1 MLKTITCEKL
11 IKSPL
16 TFDNGLNSVVGADDA
31 KNSIGK
37 SSILMLI
44 DYAFGGTD
52 FPQKCDDVIK
62 HVGHFNVGIEFEF
75 DKSYSFIRQTKN
87 PEYVYDIN
95 ENELIDLT
103 KFKNFLKNKYLGES
117 VEISFRECVSTY
129 FRVSQRNN
137 YNDKRPLDAAV
148 KEGWKSIRV
157 RLIKLFNQ
165 FDNVSTLLEKQ
176 KQLKKTIDNVSGTH
190 NSGAVKKITQ
200 RQFTANQNSLH
211 QLKSD
216 LEEIKDT
223 FKGKVTN
230 IQGIINERSRELKAN
245 KDKLLTKQDELET
258 QLTRIENNLSNQKVR
273 SSKAFKEVVEFFP
286 DVNETRLLQVESFH
300 SGITKILKGKL
311 EAEKSLLLHGLLLLK
326 NEITGLDRKLSDI
339 VDSKED
345 SSYLLERLIELD
357 RDEQSLTKEN
367 LYYELGTKTKDDI
380 KDNTTAI
387 DDAVNTS
394 LGDIEATINKGI
406 KKFINK
412 IYLDKPI
419 APELHF
425 SATDYNF
432 KPGDD
437 RGTGKGYGNLIS
449 LDLTVLENTKL
460 PCLVHDSVLFKHLD
474 VPAVENLI
482 KTYASFKK
490 QIFISIDEVPKY
502 SRGIQELI
510 KESEFLKLS
519 KDKLAFG
526 ISWKK
531 VNPT

>member
-16 TFDNGLNSVVGADDA
+16 TFENGLNSVVGADDA

-44 DYAFGGTD
+44 DYAFGGAD
-52 FPQKCDDVIK
+52 FPQKCDDVVK
-62 HVGHFNVGIEFEF
+62 HVGHFNVGIKFEF
-75 DKSYSFIRQTKN
+75 DKPYSFIRQTKN
-87 PEYVYDIN
+87 PDYVFDIN
-95 ENELIDLT
+95 KNELIDLS

-117 VEISFRECVSTY
+117 AQISFRDCVSTY
-129 FRVSQRNN
+129 FRVYQRNN
-137 YNDKRPLDAAV
+137 YNDKRPLDAAT

-165 FDNVSTLLEKQ
+165 FDGVSALLESQ
-176 KQLKKTIDNVSGTH
+176 KQLKKTNDNVSGTH
-190 NSGAVKKITQ
+190 NSGAVRKITK
-200 RQFTANQNSLH
+200 RQFTINQERLLK
-211 QLKSD
+211 LKSD
-216 LEEIKDT
+216 LEEIKNT
-223 FKGKVTN
+223 FKGKVTD

-245 KDKLLTKQDELET
+245 KDKLITKQDELET

-273 SSKAFKEVVEFFP
+273 SSKSFKEVVEFFP
-286 DVNETRLLQVESFH
+286 NVNESRLLQVETFH
-300 SGITKILKGKL
+300 KGITKILKSKL
-311 EAEKSLLLHGLLLLK
+311 ESEKSLLLHGLLLIK
-326 NEITGLDRKLSDI
+326 NEIADVDRKLSEI

-367 LYYELGTKTKDDI
+367 LYYELGTKTKKEI

-394 LGDIEATINKGI
+394 LENIQTAINKEI
-406 KKFINK
+406 KKFIEK
-412 IYLDKPI
+412 IYIDKPI
-419 APELHF
+419 APELNF
-425 SATDYNF
+425 SATDYVF

-449 LDLTVLENTKL
+449 LDLAILEKTML
-460 PCLVHDSVLFKHLD
+460 PCLIHDSVLFKHLD

-482 KTYASFKK
+482 KTYSSFKK

-502 SRGIQELI
+502 SKEIQNLI
-510 KESEFLKLS
+510 KKSEFLKLS
-519 KDKLAFG
+519 KDNLAFG

-531 VNPT
+531 INSA